1 MIMADLETQIQR
13 VSAAIAGL
21 ELQRSNLGDA
31 VVEPAIAALREQLAQ
46 LETGRTQRRTSA
58 SSLRLCS
65 LTFRDLKEQ
74 TSVGS
79 WAY

>member
-46 LETGRTQRRTSA
+46 LETGRTNGGRAQARYDCVR
-58 SSLRLCS
+58 
-65 LTFRDLKEQ
+65 
-74 TSVGS
+74 
-79 WAY
+79 